1 MVSRVTVSKEELHVI
16 TKPLELDAVLRTRSS
31 LWLAGTART
40 RAETW
45 RLENERRVLEA
56 WEILLRSKRE
66 DDGRK
71 KGTKASRLCCAQ
83 MVLAWGHLFW
93 PAVERGKRTHFWREV
108 EEAGTRELYVAQRG
122 QGD

>member
-1 MVSRVTVSKEELHVI
+1 MVSGDAVSKEELHVI

-56 WEILLRSKRE
+56 WRP
-66 DDGRK
+66 GR
-71 KGTKASRLCCAQ
+71 
-83 MVLAWGHLFW
+83 F
-93 PAVERGKRTHFWREV
+93 
-108 EEAGTRELYVAQRG
+108 Y
-122 QGD
+122 